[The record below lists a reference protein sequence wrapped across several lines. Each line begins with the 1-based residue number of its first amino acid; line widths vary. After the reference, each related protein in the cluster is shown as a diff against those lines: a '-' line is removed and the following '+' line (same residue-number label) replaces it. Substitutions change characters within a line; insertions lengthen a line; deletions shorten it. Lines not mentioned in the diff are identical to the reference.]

1 MKYIKM
7 MCVVVLLGIYMEAC
21 SKEQE
26 KKIPSTV
33 QEENKKV
40 VEQTKETPPEK
51 QAEKEKKIEA
61 ELPVEQ
67 NGEQEKKIEQEP
79 SVEQDEKQELKVEQV
94 PQAEESA
101 KTLEVKGN
109 AEQKQAKFLVVIDP
123 GHQEKAN
130 LNLEPIGPGATEQ
143 KYKVTDGTTGV
154 VTKKRESVLV
164 LEAAGILKEKLEAKG
179 MQVLMTRTTHDVD
192 ISNKERATFANEH
205 QADLFLRLHADG
217 SENRAQKGFAVLTP
231 AEGNT
236 YTKGIY
242 AESLQVSQ
250 IIVKKMK
257 ENSQVK
263 VNGIKFRDDLSGFNW
278 SKVPGVLLELGF
290 MSNPEEDQKLSDT
303 QYLDSL
309 LQSVTDSVEEYRKSK
324 A

>member
-7 MCVVVLLGIYMEAC
+7 MCVVALLGIYMGAC
-21 SKEQE
+21 SKEQ
-26 KKIPSTV
+26 KKETPVTV
-33 QEENKKV
+33 QEESNRV
-40 VEQTKETPPEK
+40 VDQTKEAPL
-51 QAEKEKKIEA
+51 EKKVET
-61 ELPVEQ
+61 EVPVEQ
-67 NGEQEKKIEQEP
+67 GG
-79 SVEQDEKQELKVEQV
+79 EQV
-94 PQAEESA
+94 PPTEESV
-101 KTLEVKGN
+101 KTPEVKVD
-109 AEQKQAKFLVVIDP
+109 AEQKQGKFLVVIDP

-130 LNLEPIGPGATEQ
+130 LNLEPVGPGAVEQ

-154 VTKKRESVLV
+154 VTKKRESVLM
-164 LEAAGILKEKLEAKG
+164 LEAAVMLKEKLEAKG
-179 MQVLMTRTTHDVD
+179 IQVLMTRTSHDVD
-192 ISNKERATFANEH
+192 ISNKERATFANDH

-217 SENRAQKGFAVLTP
+217 SENQAQKGFAVLTP

-250 IIVKKMK
+250 IIIERMK

-278 SKVPGVLLELGF
+278 SKVPSVLLELGF
-290 MSNPEEDQKLSDT
+290 MSNPEEDKKLSDP
-303 QYLDSL
+303 QYVSSL
-309 LQSVTDSVEEYRKSK
+309 LQSVTEGVETYRKSK